1 MVDGVKFYLFCV
13 SKKLLYMF
21 VEGDAFIRR
30 LYFFLQ
36 YYEVIALNLISF

>member
-21 VEGDAFIRR
+21 VEGDAFISGCDRWA
-30 LYFFLQ
+30 LLFLA
-36 YYEVIALNLISF
+36 IL